1 MKRDAWFA
9 QRGLSRTEA
18 KRRYISTLIETMHRY
33 ASQTPEARELVEEL
47 EFVWDQIKA
56 NTSSSSASAASSSS
70 PLRNSVGVPP
80 LQYPQMQVPPQPQPR
95 QQSLLQ
101 QRGYGSIGGRMA
113 QPAYEDMVAI
123 ANANNHN
130 HHHHN
135 GRGESSRLRVLSP
148 ISQPDGMYQRR
159 GSGMR
164 DYEYDAEENNPEDD
178 EEEDEEE
185 QYEEAQDTFDEDDD
199 DHDHDQYKNTTSND
213 GHHNQEDANSEASS
227 LQQHHSNN
235 TASSQSISQNPSKP
249 KPTKPTQPTDTRR
262 WRRRVEQALT
272 KMTAEIAAVREQMET
287 RAIAHRRRT
296 STWAWVKWLAWV
308 TVRQVLWDLAV
319 LAMLLIWM
327 RIKGDRRVEERLR
340 DGWMVLRGR
349 LGRLRVKQFRV

>member
-1 MKRDAWFA
+1 
-9 QRGLSRTEA
+9 
-18 KRRYISTLIETMHRY
+18 MHRY

-80 LQYPQMQVPPQPQPR
+80 LQYPQMQAPPSPR

-113 QPAYEDMVAI
+113 HPAYEDMVAI
-123 ANANNHN
+123 ANANNH
-130 HHHHN
+130 HHHHRNN

-148 ISQPDGMYQRR
+148 VSQPDGMYQRR

-164 DYEYDAEENNPEDD
+164 DYEYDAEERNPEDD
-178 EEEDEEE
+178 EEDEEE

-199 DHDHDQYKNTTSND
+199 DHDHDQYNNTTSND
-213 GHHNQEDANSEASS
+213 GHHNQEDANTEASS

-235 TASSQSISQNPSKP
+235 TPSSQSISRNPSKP
-249 KPTKPTQPTDTRR
+249 SKSTQPTDTRR

-272 KMTAEIAAVREQMET
+272 KMTAEVAAVREQMET

-296 STWAWVKWLAWV
+296 SAWAWVKWLAWV
-308 TVRQVLWDLAV
+308 TLRQVLWDLAV

-327 RIKGDRRVEERLR
+327 RVKGDRRVEERLK
-340 DGWMVLRGR
+340 DGWVVLRGR
-349 LGRLRVKQFRV
+349 LGRLRVRRFRV